1 AVLALQRY
9 VDRASCVVAQ
19 EYVRER
25 ERQLLAQR
33 RSTEE
38 AMLRYT
44 RLAESGIIGIFV
56 CDFFGNITET
66 NDCLLNLLGY
76 SREELLQTSW
86 VALTP
91 PEWRAYDEDAKT
103 QLIAH
108 GRSRSWE
115 KEYIRKDGT
124 RVPVVV
130 GVAMLTETEGV
141 AFVLDITERKRLD
154 ELRVRS
160 QELEAQ
166 NVRMR
171 EANRIQGEFLANMSH
186 ELRTPLNSII
196 GFSELL
202 HAEEIVVDPAH
213 QREFLGDI
221 LKSGRHLLQLI
232 DDVLDLAKVESGKLD
247 FWPEP
252 IQLEPVVSE
261 VCAMLRTWA
270 AERRITLGFAIDPVV
285 DHVTL
290 DPSRL
295 KQVLYNY
302 VSNGLKFTGAG
313 GTVQVRVRAEATN
326 SIRIEVADTGIGIAE
341 HDLER
346 LFAEFQQ
353 LDAGRA
359 KKHAGTGLGLVL
371 TKRIVEAQGGKVGV
385 TSVLGQGSVFFAV
398 LPAHME
404 QQTVDAASASAR
416 VATPAGGAVLVVD
429 DDPRDRTSL
438 VGMLA
443 EAGYAAEAACSG
455 QEALA
460 QCRQKRFAAI
470 LLNTQLPDLDELE
483 VLQQLT
489 KRSLNGETPV
499 IVVSVAEAQDLVGAL
514 SVHDRLSKPV
524 RSEELLASLGRA
536 GVHPGARPRAST
548 SPQRM

>member
-1 AVLALQRY
+1 MHGDGGAHWFSSEGRDGLSHFWVACEAHYLQVFAEIRQLLLARARINAVGVEASGAGTPDVSQSPLYLATCRGVETGDFSALEAAFVAVGVRWSRAGLDLSQWYEMGDLFRERMLAVLFDRYGSDPVRLHRAVLALQRY
-9 VDRASCVVAQ
+9 VDRASCVVAR

-25 ERQLLAQR
+25 ESELRAQK

-66 NDCLLNLLGY
+66 NDCLLNMLGY
-76 SREELLQTSW
+76 SREELLRTSW
-86 VALTP
+86 VTLTP
-91 PEWRAYDEDAKT
+91 AEWSAYDEEAKA

-130 GVAMLTETEGV
+130 GVAMLNETEGV
-141 AFVLDITERKRLD
+141 AFVLDITERKRL
-154 ELRVRS
+154 EEFRVRS
-160 QELEAQ
+160 QELEVQ

-202 HAEEIVVDPAH
+202 HAEEIVVDAAH

-252 IQLEPVVSE
+252 IQLEPIVSE
-261 VCAMLRTWA
+261 VCAVLRTWA
-270 AERRITLGFAIDPVV
+270 AERRITLEFEVEPVV
-285 DHVTL
+285 NDATL
-290 DPSRL
+290 DPARL

-302 VSNGLKFTGAG
+302 VANGLKFTNAG
-313 GTVQVRVRAEATN
+313 GTVHVRVRPEGARA
-326 SIRIEVADTGIGIAE
+326 IRIEVADTGIGIAE
-341 HDLER
+341 HDLPR
-346 LFAEFQQ
+346 LFIEFQQ

-359 KKHAGTGLGLVL
+359 KKHAGAGLGLAL
-371 TKRIVEAQGGKVGV
+371 TKRIVEAQGGTVGV
-385 TSVLGQGSVFFAV
+385 ASVLGKGSQFFAV
-398 LPAHME
+398 LPTHME
-404 QQTVDAASASAR
+404 QTVDP
-416 VATPAGGAVLVVD
+416 V
-429 DDPRDRTSL
+429 PR
-438 VGMLA
+438 
-443 EAGYAAEAACSG
+443 
-455 QEALA
+455 
-460 QCRQKRFAAI
+460 
-470 LLNTQLPDLDELE
+470 
-483 VLQQLT
+483 
-489 KRSLNGETPV
+489 
-499 IVVSVAEAQDLVGAL
+499 
-514 SVHDRLSKPV
+514 
-524 RSEELLASLGRA
+524 LG
-536 GVHPGARPRAST
+536 PRE
-548 SPQRM
+548 P

>member
-1 AVLALQRY
+1 MRSDSGAHWFSGEDGAGLSLFWDACEEHYLRVFAELRRSLVDRALVHGVGVDASGVGALDVAQSPLYPATCRGVQTGDFSELEAAFVAVGVRWSRAGLELREWYEMGGLFRTRMLAVLFDRYGDDPVRLRSAVLALERY

-19 EYVRER
+19 EYVKER
-25 ERQLLAQR
+25 ERLLRAQK

-56 CDFFGNITET
+56 CDFAGNITET
-66 NDCLLNLLGY
+66 NDCLVTMLGY

-86 VALTP
+86 VELTP
-91 PEWRAYDEDAKT
+91 PEWRVYDEDAKA
-103 QLIAH
+103 QLTAH

-115 KEYIRKDGT
+115 KEYVRKDGT
-124 RVPVVV
+124 RVPVAV
-130 GVAMLTETEGV
+130 GVAMLNETEGV

-160 QELEAQ
+160 QDLEAQ
-166 NVRMR
+166 NIRMR

-202 HAEEIVVDPAH
+202 HAEEVVVDPAH

-232 DDVLDLAKVESGKLD
+232 DDVLDLAKVESGKLT
-247 FWPEP
+247 FWPET

-261 VCAMLRTWA
+261 VCAVLRTWA
-270 AERRITLGFAIDPVV
+270 AERRITLGFEIDPVV
-285 DHVTL
+285 SHVTL

-302 VSNGLKFTGAG
+302 LSNGLKFTTSG
-313 GTVQVRVRAEATN
+313 GTVHVAVRAEGARA
-326 SIRIEVADTGIGIAE
+326 IRIEVADTGIGIAE

-359 KKHAGTGLGLVL
+359 KRHAGTGLGLAL

-385 TSVLGQGSVFFAV
+385 TSVLGQGSLFFAV
-398 LPAHME
+398 LPVHME
-404 QQTVDAASASAR
+404 R
-416 VATPAGGAVLVVD
+416 
-429 DDPRDRTSL
+429 
-438 VGMLA
+438 
-443 EAGYAAEAACSG
+443 SG
-455 QEALA
+455 D
-460 QCRQKRFAAI
+460 
-470 LLNTQLPDLDELE
+470 TQ
-483 VLQQLT
+483 
-489 KRSLNGETPV
+489 
-499 IVVSVAEAQDLVGAL
+499 
-514 SVHDRLSKPV
+514 
-524 RSEELLASLGRA
+524 
-536 GVHPGARPRAST
+536 
-548 SPQRM
+548 

>member
-1 AVLALQRY
+1 MDGDSGAQWFSAENGAGLSLFWDACEGHYLLVFAEIRQVLLDRARAKAVGIDASGVGTLDVAQSPLYPATCRGVETGDFSALEAAFAAVGARWSRAGLELGQWYELGDLFRKRMLAVLFDLYRNDPGRLQAAVLALQRY

-25 ERQLLAQR
+25 ERQLHAQR

-66 NDCLLNLLGY
+66 NDCFLTMLGY
-76 SREELLQTSW
+76 SREELLRTSW
-86 VALTP
+86 VELTP
-91 PEWRAYDEDAKT
+91 PEWRAYDEDAKQ
-103 QLIAH
+103 QLIVH

-130 GVAMLTETEGV
+130 GVAMLNETEGV

-160 QELEAQ
+160 QELESQ
-166 NVRMR
+166 NARMR

-202 HAEEIVVDPAH
+202 HAEEVVVDAAH

-232 DDVLDLAKVESGKLD
+232 DDVLDLAKVESGKLT

-252 IQLEPVVSE
+252 IRLEPAVSE
-261 VCAMLRTWA
+261 VCAVLRTFA
-270 AERRITLGFAIDPVV
+270 AERRVALAFEIDPVV

-302 VSNGLKFTGAG
+302 VSNGLKFTGTG
-313 GTVQVRVRAEATN
+313 GTVHVRVRPEGASA
-326 SIRIEVADTGIGIAE
+326 IRIEVADTGIGIAE

-359 KKHAGTGLGLVL
+359 KRHAGTGLGLAL
-371 TKRIVEAQGGKVGV
+371 TKRIVEAQGGAVGV
-385 TSVLGQGSVFFAV
+385 TSVLGQGSLFFAV

-404 QQTVDAASASAR
+404 QTV
-416 VATPAGGAVLVVD
+416 
-429 DDPRDRTSL
+429 
-438 VGMLA
+438 
-443 EAGYAAEAACSG
+443 EH
-455 QEALA
+455 A
-460 QCRQKRFAAI
+460 Q
-470 LLNTQLPDLDELE
+470 
-483 VLQQLT
+483 
-489 KRSLNGETPV
+489 
-499 IVVSVAEAQDLVGAL
+499 
-514 SVHDRLSKPV
+514 
-524 RSEELLASLGRA
+524 
-536 GVHPGARPRAST
+536 
-548 SPQRM
+548 PQRGSCS